1 MSVTVPDIFFPST
14 SPVRKTF
21 EYLAL
26 VLRAHYAIY
35 RYMFKVGH
43 FVGTLYTPRFAYLW
57 GLEGRRVLPKIANTF
72 LQMNDA
78 KGSLDIPVEICVWL
92 NDENVQT
99 DLLPL

>member
-1 MSVTVPDIFFPST
+1 MPDIFFPST

-57 GLEGRRVLPKIANTF
+57 GVEGRRVLPNIANTV

-78 KGSLDIPVEICVWL
+78 KGSLEIPGRYAFGL
-92 NDENVQT
+92 TMRMFQT
-99 DLLPL
+99 VLLPL